1 MAGQAAVDDPSEL
14 TVLCWML
21 VLCELDVLFW
31 IGVVR
36 GVEALL
42 S

>member
-1 MAGQAAVDDPSEL
+1 MPEQTAVDEPSEL